1 MTLQDRI
8 NELEAELE
16 WWKESAENALRC
28 GDWEQLQESALVL
41 LRIEGVQ
48 EMLHVLLL
56 EKSDPQSAQ
65 GSSERMTLPPGA
77 FSQGPEN
84 QWPVSPSPRPYSRR

>member
-1 MTLQDRI
+1 MTPQDRLI
-8 NELEAELE
+8 ELEAELE
-16 WWKESAENALRC
+16 WWKEIAENALQC
-28 GDWEQLQESALVL
+28 GDWERLQESALVL

-48 EMLHVLLL
+48 EMLHLLLL
-56 EKSDPQSAQ
+56 EESDPQSAQ

-84 QWPVSPSPRPYSRR
+84 QWPVSLSSRPYSRR